1 MNKNTGRALIV
12 ATALLWGLAGVCIK
26 SISWG
31 PLSIACA
38 RNLISLIMM
47 LLVKRSI
54 HFDLRPQNI
63 AGALCMSA
71 CGALYITAIKLT
83 TAGTAIVLQYIAP
96 ILVFLYAVL
105 FQRRGINRKEA
116 LLVLLTFTGIVL
128 SFLGQ
133 LDFRHMLGNLLALA
147 SGLAFAAQIILLNAA
162 NSNSEDISALSNL
175 LSFLLF
181 LPFFLRDPS
190 VTFTGRNIFWILV
203 LGVFQYG
210 LANICFAKGIRVVDK
225 VEASLILTIEPIFNP
240 IPVALVNGEMMTPL
254 SILGAAV
261 VIAAVTAHTVMLQ
274 KEPA

>member
-1 MNKNTGRALIV
+1 MNRNTGRALIV

-31 PLSIACA
+31 ALSIACA

-47 LLVKRSI
+47 LIVKKSI
-54 HFDLRPQNI
+54 RFDLKPQNI

-71 CGALYITAIKLT
+71 CGALYVTAIKLT

-105 FQRRGINRKEA
+105 FQGRSINRKEA
-116 LLVLLTFTGIVL
+116 LLVLLTFAGIVL

-181 LPFFLRDPS
+181 LPFFLRDPA

-225 VEASLILTIEPIFNP
+225 VEASLLLTIEPIFNP
-240 IPVALVNGEMMTPL
+240 IPVAFINGEMMTPL

-261 VIAAVTAHTVMLQ
+261 VIAAVTAHTVLLQ
-274 KEPA
+274 KTQA